1 MIGFW
6 SIRLTQWGLITLDKL
21 KKMYRKSNRH
31 RSYNPLKKLPGKL
44 AVGGM

>member
-6 SIRLTQWGLITLDKL
+6 SIRLTQWGLISLDKL
-21 KKMYRKSNRH
+21 KKMRKSNRH